1 MPQQIYHYRPA
12 DSADMALDWFGSASL
27 SRRRFLIG
35 MGALGIGM
43 VSGCSGAAPVSSPTP
58 AATPTAQASPEPNP
72 AAAVVALDE
81 FAGLSVLSL
90 GIKPASVFLTF
101 GYGSAKT
108 VFEAAGV
115 PMSAAAPD
123 GVNLEAV
130 TALKPSAII
139 GVSIPTT
146 AAAEG
151 TLNSIA
157 PTTVIAYTAPWQ
169 EQLQITGAAL
179 GRSAEAEALTTR
191 LAALTSTLKQDLASA
206 GAADQT
212 ISVIGAI
219 GADIFALSR
228 SGSVGSLLEQVGLK
242 RPAMQDVVTEP
253 TNPFIPISAERI
265 TDHDADRIILMSGG
279 AYQSDSLTGSA
290 LWPTLTAVK
299 EERVITVVAE
309 LWFSSNAFGID
320 WIIRDL
326 RAALLNDGSVATE
339 GDVVSRWQAFAQ

>member
-1 MPQQIYHYRPA
+1 MPQRIGRYRSGDQVGVDRVDVA
-12 DSADMALDWFGSASL
+12 RI

-35 MGALGIGM
+35 AAALGIGM
-43 VSGCSGAAPVSSPTP
+43 VSGCGGAAPVSSPTP
-58 AATPTAQASPEPNP
+58 AALPTAQATTTPTP

-90 GIKPASVFLTF
+90 GIKPVSVFLTF
-101 GYGSAKT
+101 GYGSAKA

-115 PMSAAAPD
+115 ATTAAAPD

-130 TALKPSAII
+130 AALKPSAII

-146 AAAEG
+146 AAAES

-169 EQLQITGAAL
+169 EQLQVTGAAL
-179 GRSAEAEALTTR
+179 GRSAEAAALSTR
-191 LAALTSTLKQDLASA
+191 LADLTTALKNDLASA

-219 GADIFALSR
+219 ESDIFALSR

-242 RPAMQDVVTEP
+242 RPAAQDVVTEP

-265 TDHDADRIILMSGG
+265 NDHDADRIILLSGG

-290 LWPTLTAVK
+290 LWPALTAVK
-299 EERVITVVAE
+299 EEQVIMVVAE

-326 RAALLNDGSVATE
+326 RAALLSDGSVASE
-339 GDVVSRWQAFAQ
+339 SDVVSRWQAFAQ